1 MAFLFLQG
9 LFLIYLFLA
18 LFVHRKD
25 RKALERIA
33 ISKEVDVLFRYSW
46 RGVELKISHPTDRS
60 KGTPTPGN
68 PPPSPPLG
76 DWAGKVN
83 LYPGGTHGQR
93 EEAGKQSDKCYHKS
107 CSGVIIH

>member
-1 MAFLFLQG
+1 MAETIAHCIEFFTKDDRVFYFTMTFLFLQG

-76 DWAGKVN
+76 D
-83 LYPGGTHGQR
+83 
-93 EEAGKQSDKCYHKS
+93 
-107 CSGVIIH
+107 